1 MNHAR
6 DQLPNHLNSSWIL
19 LAPLAVWT
27 LMAAVAAAE
36 PEKKTPGSARWESTI
51 RRFEE
56 AAQKLPP
63 PRQGIL
69 FIGSSSIRGWK
80 LEASFPGLPVINRGF
95 GGSQVADSV
104 EFAGRILIP
113 HEPRVVVIYAGDNDI
128 AAGKSPEQ
136 VAADYRAFV
145 KKVHAALPKTRI
157 VYIAI
162 KPSIARWNLVESLR
176 KANALILS
184 ETKQDERLAY
194 VDVDRPMIG
203 ADGKPRPELF
213 VKDGLHLSPAG
224 YKLWASLVR
233 PHIAEKK

>member
-1 MNHAR
+1 
-6 DQLPNHLNSSWIL
+6 
-19 LAPLAVWT
+19 
-27 LMAAVAAAE
+27 MAAVAAAE
-36 PEKKTPGSARWESTI
+36 PEKKTPGSARWEATI